1 MKILIREEEKDVIL
15 DMHSK
20 MKKNNVVSEQVGA
33 DIESQLKSFIDDGRV
48 VGTVVPMNSS
58 NPQLK
63 FAIKQESTKNPGK
76 FRYLFID
83 KRIGMVENGKFAFV
97 KDAVWTPGQPK
108 AKVDPS
114 AGDVSQEV
122 SAGWTKREDLKNVS
136 DAELADLYDQHP
148 KYKNLYRLKT
158 GKDKKGGFTTDQQEF
173 INAWTGSTD
182 ETKNSFATN
191 AYKINPSAA
200 DFATGQW
207 TRNNFFIAPGSEV
220 YFPADEKGVKGLK
233 VYINVAKLTER
244 KEPNRE
250 NCRGAI
256 KSFVNMYKQSLGG
269 LEPNAQIFADTKA
282 LVKLCKATI
291 KFGGPFS
298 KVDDDLKLLSGITVD
313 GVQGPSRLNPDNT
326 PNKWRID

>member
-20 MKKNNVVSEQVGA
+20 MKKNNVVSEQIGA

-83 KRIGMVENGKFAFV
+83 KRIGMVENGKFTFV
-97 KDAVWTPGQPK
+97 KDTVWTPGQPK
-108 AKVDPS
+108 PKVDPS
-114 AGDVSQEV
+114 VGDVSQEV

-158 GKDKKGGFTTDQQEF
+158 GKDKKGGFTADQQSF
-173 INAWTGSTD
+173 IDAWTGSTQEMRD
-182 ETKNSFATN
+182 KFSTD
-191 AYKINPSAA
+191 AYKFNPSAA

-207 TRNNFFIAPGSEV
+207 TRNNYFIAPGSEV
-220 YFPADEKGVKGLK
+220 YFPADEKGQKGLK
-233 VYINVAKLTER
+233 IFINAAKLS

-250 NCRGAI
+250 NCRAAI
-256 KSFVNMYKQSLGG
+256 KTFVNMYRQSRGG
-269 LEPNAQIFADTKA
+269 LEPNAQVFAETKA

-298 KVDDDLKLLSGITVD
+298 KIDDDLNLLAGQTVD
-313 GVQGPSRLNPDNT
+313 GIKGPTSLDSQNNPN
-326 PNKWRID
+326 PWRID